1 MEQQTIEISPS
12 ELRAILKE
20 YEYDPD
26 VMCEDDERVI
36 RIKRALQKLQE
47 PDRIL
52 WCLYMDLGASRK
64 VGAVL
69 HVSHSTVLKEINR
82 IKLEIKYQMM
92 IDNYDIS

>member
-1 MEQQTIEISPS
+1 MEQKIEINPS
-12 ELRAILKE
+12 ELRAMMKE

-52 WCLYMDLGASRK
+52 WVLYMDLGASRK

-82 IKLEIKYQMM
+82 IKTEIKYLMM
-92 IDNYDIS
+92 TDNYDLY

>member
-1 MEQQTIEISPS
+1 MEQKIDISPS

-26 VMCEDDERVI
+26 VMCEDDDRVI
-36 RIKRALQKLQE
+36 LIKRALQKLQE

-82 IKLEIKYQMM
+82 IKLEIRCLMM
-92 IDNYDIS
+92 TDNYDIS

>member
-1 MEQQTIEISPS
+1 MEQKIDISPA

-26 VMCEDDERVI
+26 VMCEDDDKVI
-36 RIKRALQKLQE
+36 LIKRALQKLQD

-82 IKLEIKYQMM
+82 IKMEIRYLMM
-92 IDNYDIS
+92 TDDYVIS

>member
-1 MEQQTIEISPS
+1 MEQKIDISPS

-26 VMCEDDERVI
+26 VMCEDDDRVI
-36 RIKRALQKLQE
+36 LIKRALQKLQE

-64 VGAVL
+64 VGAIL

-82 IKLEIKYQMM
+82 IKLEIRCLMM
-92 IDNYDIS
+92 TDDYDIS